1 MNARIT
7 ERDVQLL
14 AKLGVCRWLTTTQ
27 VKRLYFPR
35 ATLNAVQKRLRKLSD
50 AGYLRSHREHLTA
63 EAIHAVGPK
72 GKPLVEEKGIEVTL
86 DGEVPAQL
94 EHLLGVNEVRI
105 AVEIGSQRVAWF
117 FAYWQLAD
125 AGWTYPVIPDAVF
138 ALRDERGRRTFLVE
152 YDRSTETLERLL
164 QKLEWYDK
172 GLAGFPFEA
181 VLILTERTRR
191 LDLLSWELRRKSLS
205 LTVLASTLEETIEV
219 GFFEMAF
226 VEIPGGGRRRVLE
239 PPREEVKG

>member
-1 MNARIT
+1 MHARIT
-7 ERDVQLL
+7 ERDVRLL

-72 GKPLVEEKGIEVTL
+72 GKSLVEEKGIGVTL
-86 DGEVPAQL
+86 DGEVPRQL

-105 AVEIGSQRVAWF
+105 AVETGSQRVVWF
-117 FAYWQLAD
+117 FAYWQLGD
-125 AGWTYPVIPDAVF
+125 AGWTYPVIPDAIF
-138 ALRDERGRRTFLVE
+138 AVRDEGGRRAFLVE

-164 QKLEWYDK
+164 QKLAWFDK
-172 GLAGFPFEA
+172 GLTGFSFEA
-181 VLILTERTRR
+181 VLILAERTRR
-191 LDLLSWELRRKSLS
+191 FDLLSSALRRRSLS
-205 LTVLASTLEETIEV
+205 LTVLASTMEKIIEV
-219 GFFEMAF
+219 GFFDMAF
-226 VEIPGGGRRRVLE
+226 VELPGGGGRKVLE
-239 PPREEVKG
+239 PPREEAET